1 MKTLVEKLMQTITA
15 QIDRGQLPQGSKLP
29 SIRQAAKLYGV
40 STFTVA
46 EAYSRLCTQNQV
58 ESAAGRGYFV
68 AKSRYQQPLE
78 TVLRQPL
85 NQDWLLQGI
94 YQSDDEMLQAGCG
107 WLPDDWHD
115 PELASSALRK
125 LARAPLQLNQYGEP
139 KGLLPLRQVL
149 AQRWAHHHLPLS
161 ASQVLL
167 TQGASQA
174 LDIITATYCQA
185 GDTVFIDNPGY
196 TNLLTRL
203 RSKQLH
209 IVGVPWNEDG
219 PDVVQLAQLLQQYRP
234 KLMFTNPVLQNPTS
248 ASYSLATAH
257 QVLHLLRQ
265 ASCLLVENQVSYWLA
280 HNPPPPLSA
289 LDSIQHS
296 LLIGSFTKHLSPVL
310 RVGYVLGTDERIAA
324 LMQQKMLSGMTTSAI
339 NEHLALL
346 MWQDSRSDKQLSQ
359 WRSRLAGAQ
368 QHLQKVFTQLAW
380 HTFGRP
386 QSGMYL
392 YAKHPAIADAYHF
405 AQTHHDD
412 NITLAP
418 GLLFAI
424 DQSQANPWLRFNVA
438 YCMRP
443 EFEPWLRMVTPKQS

>member
-1 MKTLVEKLMQTITA
+1 M
-15 QIDRGQLPQGSKLP
+15 
-29 SIRQAAKLYGV
+29 
-40 STFTVA
+40 
-46 EAYSRLCTQNQV
+46 
-58 ESAAGRGYFV
+58 
-68 AKSRYQQPLE
+68 
-78 TVLRQPL
+78 
-85 NQDWLLQGI
+85 
-94 YQSDDEMLQAGCG
+94 
-107 WLPDDWHD
+107 
-115 PELASSALRK
+115 
-125 LARAPLQLNQYGEP
+125 
-139 KGLLPLRQVL
+139 
-149 AQRWAHHHLPLS
+149 
-161 ASQVLL
+161 L

-346 MWQDSRSDKQLSQ
+346 MWQDSRSDKQLAL

-368 QHLQKVFTQLAW
+368 QHLQKVLRQLGW
-380 HTFGRP
+380 QTFGRP
-386 QSGMYL
+386 QAGMYL

-405 AQTHHDD
+405 AQAHHDD

-424 DQSQANPWLRFNVA
+424 DQAQANPWLRFNVA

-443 EFEPWLRMVTPKQS
+443 EFEPWLETVTPKQQ